1 MSEIFSF
8 AAFAANLFVTFAAAI
23 AFFDA
28 TRRPPQAFDVIGRG
42 TKLVWLVGMGA
53 ATFIV
58 FWFGM
63 LSLLGIVSTVAT
75 IVYHVDQKPKLN
87 EVMRPR
93 Y

>member
-8 AAFAANLFVTFAAAI
+8 AAIAANLLVTFAAAI

-28 TRRPPQAFDVIGRG
+28 TRRPAQAFEVIGRG
-42 TKLVWLVGMGA
+42 SKIAWLVGLGA
-53 ATFIV
+53 GTFIV

-63 LSLLGIVSTVAT
+63 FSLLGLISTIAI